1 MIHPSIVVG
10 ILLPLGARIRVVSK
24 LTTLEAGIS
33 SGGGVDI
40 GLHWDSVGVLARA

>member
-1 MIHPSIVVG
+1 MVHPSIVV
-10 ILLPLGARIRVVSK
+10 LLLLGGSIRVVSR